1 MWFHRQEWLKCMDDF
16 ADFVDLAFPPPEE
29 PATEIDPSNLIK
41 VALIDDGVKSGYDNL
56 DNNIDGGESWVKQS
70 NLKDPQ
76 SSYVTSAEGH
86 GTVMAYFIRRVCPH
100 VRLYVLKL
108 DPNMAQG
115 RPTFSIE
122 SATEVLH
129 GPLRTENRQ
138 S

>member
-1 MWFHRQEWLKCMDDF
+1 MDDF
-16 ADFVDLAFPPPEE
+16 ADFVDLAFPPKE
-29 PATEIDPSNLIK
+29 PGKEVDPRNLIK
-41 VALIDDGVKSGYDNL
+41 VALIDDGVKSSYDNL
-56 DNNIDGGESWVKQS
+56 DKNIDGGESWVKQS
-70 NLKDPQ
+70 SLKDPQ
-76 SSYVTSAEGH
+76 SPYVTSAEHH

-108 DPNMAQG
+108 DPNMAQN

-129 GPLRTENRQ
+129 PLRTENRQ